1 MTKQGKTK
9 PLFDH
14 ILSSTSSTSSE
25 SAEKAKK
32 TSVKAGIKKMD
43 ATKGKTKAI
52 VAKTNNSLNPVP
64 SRPSRSSEE
73 ESATDLFDLS
83 NNKKVVTKKPAPASA
98 PVVQAEVG
106 RPPRANEDD
115 EVNVVK
121 ENVEHLNKEDYPDE
135 EDNVQLKNT
144 LTNSAQKK
152 RPSKKKS
159 SDNSSRYILKIRK
172 LNKASR
178 SDDENAGDGD
188 NEEEDEVT
196 QIEFE
201 RTLSGRKKKIP
212 WTSAETVQLL
222 SQYIEIFTQNPAGCM
237 NCWVEIQTKSSIL
250 RKSRS
255 NEHIK
260 DRFRV
265 LMKAKSKDVPA
276 VSDLDFAKILL
287 LKQYK
292 DGAIP
297 VPINDLPKFSK
308 IVVEEG
314 LLKGTFGLVDN

>member
-1 MTKQGKTK
+1 MTRQPKTK
-9 PLFDH
+9 LLFDH
-14 ILSSTSSTSSE
+14 PVSTSSTSSD
-25 SAEKAKK
+25 SAEANK
-32 TSVKAGIKKMD
+32 TDIKKME
-43 ATKGKTKAI
+43 ASKGKTKAI
-52 VAKTNNSLNPVP
+52 VTKTNNSLNPVP
-64 SRPSRSSEE
+64 SRPSRSSTEE
-73 ESATDLFDLS
+73 GTELFDMS
-83 NNKKVVTKKPAPASA
+83 GGNKKVVTKKAAPASA
-98 PVVQAEVG
+98 PVLQAEVG

-115 EVNVVK
+115 DNVVK
-121 ENVEHLNKEDYPDE
+121 ENVEHLNKEEYPDE

-144 LTNSAQKK
+144 LTNSTQKK

-159 SDNSSRYILKIRK
+159 SDNSSRYIMKIRK
-172 LNKASR
+172 LNKAR

-212 WTSAETVQLL
+212 WTSAETVHLL
-222 SQYIEIFTQNPAGCM
+222 SQYIEIFTLNPAGCM
-237 NCWVEIQTKSSIL
+237 NCWVEIQSKSNIL
-250 RKSRS
+250 RKARS

-265 LMKAKSKDVPA
+265 LMKTKSKDAPVS
-276 VSDLDFAKILL
+276 SDLDYAKLLL

-292 DGAIP
+292 EGALP
-297 VPINDLPKFSK
+297 VPIHELPKYSK

-314 LLKGTFGLVDN
+314 LLKGTFGLTDN

>member
-1 MTKQGKTK
+1 
-9 PLFDH
+9 
-14 ILSSTSSTSSE
+14 
-25 SAEKAKK
+25 
-32 TSVKAGIKKMD
+32 
-43 ATKGKTKAI
+43 
-52 VAKTNNSLNPVP
+52 
-64 SRPSRSSEE
+64 
-73 ESATDLFDLS
+73 
-83 NNKKVVTKKPAPASA
+83 
-98 PVVQAEVG
+98 
-106 RPPRANEDD
+106 
-115 EVNVVK
+115 
-121 ENVEHLNKEDYPDE
+121 
-135 EDNVQLKNT
+135 

-237 NCWVEIQTKSSIL
+237 NCWVEIQTKSTIL

-276 VSDLDFAKILL
+276 VSDLDFAKVLL

-292 DGAIP
+292 DGALP

>member
-1 MTKQGKTK
+1 MTKQVKTK

-14 ILSSTSSTSSE
+14 PPSSTSSTSSE
-25 SAEKAKK
+25 SAEKSKK

-43 ATKGKTKAI
+43 ASKGKTKAI
-52 VAKTNNSLNPVP
+52 VTKTNNSLHPVP
-64 SRPSRSSEE
+64 SRPSRASPED
-73 ESATDLFDLS
+73 ATADMFDFS
-83 NNKKVVTKKPAPASA
+83 NPKKVLTKKPAPASA
-98 PVVQAEVG
+98 PVLQAEVG

-115 EVNVVK
+115 EDNVVK

-144 LTNSAQKK
+144 LINSAQKK

-237 NCWVEIQTKSSIL
+237 NCWVEIQTKSTIL
-250 RKSRS
+250 RKTRS

-265 LMKAKSKDVPA
+265 LMKTKSKDVPP
-276 VSDLDFAKILL
+276 VSDLDYAKVLL

-314 LLKGTFGLVDN
+314 LLKGTFGLTDN